1 MEKSLPKTLTLP
13 QDSFMAVPVYKEEET
28 DGEDRKPENRKRRKM
43 SLIACLANGKEE
55 LGEKQAR
62 VVRECFK

>member
-1 MEKSLPKTLTLP
+1 
-13 QDSFMAVPVYKEEET
+13 MAVPVYKDEET